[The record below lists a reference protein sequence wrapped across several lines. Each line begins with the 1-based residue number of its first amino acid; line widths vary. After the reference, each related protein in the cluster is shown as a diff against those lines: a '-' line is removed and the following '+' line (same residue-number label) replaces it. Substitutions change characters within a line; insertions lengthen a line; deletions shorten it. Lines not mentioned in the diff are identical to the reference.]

1 MNEEP
6 GRFDVQLLGN
16 IFTDLD
22 EIVATL
28 AALAGVGLVPVFD
41 TRQMVRQGLT
51 TGAGSGWT
59 GTQRLGQLR
68 QFRLDGGLVD
78 LGGFVEQVRL
88 APCQSL
94 ALLAEA
100 QTLMVRQLQS
110 ESLDLELGGVEV
122 LL

>member
-1 MNEEP
+1 MNEEA
-6 GRFDVQLLGN
+6 GRFDVQLFGD
-16 IFTDLD
+16 IFADLD
-22 EIVATL
+22 EIVA
-28 AALAGVGLVPVFD
+28 ALTALTGVGLVPVFD

-59 GTQRLGQLR
+59 GTRRLGQLR

-78 LGGFVEQVRL
+78 LGGFVEQIRL
-88 APCQSL
+88 TTPQGL

-100 QTLMVRQLQS
+100 ETLMVRQLQS
-110 ESLDLELGGVEV
+110 ERLDLELGGVEV